1 MADKKQMLID
11 ILKMNAE
18 VVPTAIRLGKSI
30 QNNFTPSFMEHA
42 GWYENELPK
51 ELDKYAFDTP
61 TEQGIGTFRLTGS
74 PRDTAAEFAGAA
86 DYGSKRGDLRQS
98 LFDAWAHQ
106 AINNNPLMSSEKN
119 RVDNFMQD
127 QAGLK
132 YGAKNPNATRQQIVK
147 EAVKYGRTHDFG
159 EMPSFRPEK

>member
-18 VVPTAIRLGKSI
+18 IGPTAIRLGKAI
-30 QNNFTPSFMEHA
+30 QKNYTPSFMEHA
-42 GWYENELPK
+42 GWYENQLPK
-51 ELDKYAFDTP
+51 ELDAYAYDTP
-61 TEQGIGTFRLTGS
+61 TEKGIGTFRLTGS

-86 DYGSKRGDLRQS
+86 DYGRNGDLKQD
-98 LFDAWAHQ
+98 LFNAWAHQ

-119 RVDNFMQD
+119 RVDNFIQD

-132 YGAKNPNATRQQIVK
+132 YGAQNPKATRKQIVK

-159 EMPSFRPEK
+159 ELPSFKENN